1 MPFRV
6 FKTSSSNMQFL
17 CWFCRQDHFLWAQ
30 NPASSDQLTTFI
42 REENLWLNSPSRT
55 PNWPGHASQTQQ
67 SSSSIVHLVYITQGK
82 RKELSSMNCFYSS
95 QGRIGH
101 PGKCFWAKKSLRIK
115 NVIFL
120 NPGIEFSP
128 SLFQTI
134 EGMRLF
140 PTDESLDHE
149 SQPFGICKYLRL
161 FKEEMM
167 IS

>member
-1 MPFRV
+1 
-6 FKTSSSNMQFL
+6 
-17 CWFCRQDHFLWAQ
+17 
-30 NPASSDQLTTFI
+30 
-42 REENLWLNSPSRT
+42 
-55 PNWPGHASQTQQ
+55 
-67 SSSSIVHLVYITQGK
+67 
-82 RKELSSMNCFYSS
+82 MNCFYSS